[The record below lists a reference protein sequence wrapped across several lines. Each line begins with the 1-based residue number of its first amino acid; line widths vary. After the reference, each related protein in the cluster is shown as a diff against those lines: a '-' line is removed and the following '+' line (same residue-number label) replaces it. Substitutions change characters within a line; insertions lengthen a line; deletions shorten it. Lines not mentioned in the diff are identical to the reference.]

1 MTQIFG
7 CEYVSTMRVIMCKKT
22 TFDSNEVVMV
32 VSNIMG
38 ILIKEVK
45 IGKVGS
51 VTKEVKIKYS
61 L

>member
-1 MTQIFG
+1 
-7 CEYVSTMRVIMCKKT
+7 MCKKT